1 MLTLS
6 LDIKVGPKIMAI
18 LGTPILL
25 TLTSSVT
32 LKRKKKINN
41 QYWDMAKQ
49 NLNKSLVYNPL

>member
-41 QYWDMAKQ
+41 QYYDMAKQ